1 MFRFTFNEALEMFHQ
16 LLEFFLT
23 NFCYAFLNFELMP
36 VMKKINKQPKK
47 KDIDIY
53 VFRHDT
59 LIKII
64 ESILKD
70 AVYCIADESYSSITT
85 SIQHL
90 QLKTRLYASRSHE
103 F

>member
-1 MFRFTFNEALEMFHQ
+1 MFRFTSNEALEMFHQ

-53 VFRHDT
+53 VFRHT
-59 LIKII
+59 LIKIN

-70 AVYCIADESYSSITT
+70 AVYCIVDESYSSINT
-85 SIQHL
+85 SI
-90 QLKTRLYASRSHE
+90 
-103 F
+103 

>member
-23 NFCYAFLNFELMP
+23 NFCYAFLNFEPMP
-36 VMKKINKQPKK
+36 VIKKNKQTTKK

-59 LIKII
+59 LIKIT

-70 AVYCIADESYSSITT
+70 AVYCIADESYSSINT

-90 QLKTRLYASRSHE
+90 QLKTRLYTN
-103 F
+103 

>member
-1 MFRFTFNEALEMFHQ
+1 MFRFTSNEALEMFHQ

-36 VMKKINKQPKK
+36 VMKKKKTTKK

-70 AVYCIADESYSSITT
+70 AVYCIVDESYSSINT
-85 SIQHL
+85 SI
-90 QLKTRLYASRSHE
+90 
-103 F
+103 